1 MRKSW
6 IVCVQ
11 DAIEPGANR
20 ILMTEIRARL
30 HRFILVLFLVHVMG
44 AEVMLAALGCV
55 CVRKTT
61 THLWIL
67 SLIIYAILCSFQFLC
82 IL

>member
-20 ILMTEIRARL
+20 ILMTETRARL

-55 CVRKTT
+55 CSEDDDP
-61 THLWIL
+61 LMDSIL
-67 SLIIYAILCSFQFLC
+67 DYTCDSL
-82 IL
+82 

>member
-67 SLIIYAILCSFQFLC
+67 SLTIYAILCSFQFLC